1 MVPCGAS
8 HFQHVKHIV
17 TQLLFLV
24 CSLMQF
30 CYNFFIIIPMSLLDL
45 PYQYSL
51 RMNLSRASSYDEA
64 INF

>member
-30 CYNFFIIIPMSLLDL
+30 CYNFFYHYPYESTRFTL
-45 PYQYSL
+45 PVFF
-51 RMNLSRASSYDEA
+51 ADES
-64 INF
+64 IESKFV